1 MIRINLLPQSKI
13 KKGEHP
19 EIIALAQILL
29 ALVVLFFGAQY
40 FLKTLKLGNIKN
52 DLKIARTEHSKY
64 QAIIN
69 ELNSIKSL
77 TNELETKKNLIND
90 LITTRTVY
98 PAFMEDLLGHFPK
111 TMWLTSLTTQ
121 LAADKTVN
129 FNMSATAL
137 DVYTIADLV
146 KATEASDVITK
157 VELGAIAQ
165 TGDADNPIYV
175 FTFKAAHKRERAPS
189 VDASAAKK

>member
-19 EIIALAQILL
+19 EIVALAQVLL
-29 ALVVLFFGAQY
+29 VLVILFFGGQY
-40 FLKTLKLGNIKN
+40 FLKTLKLRNIRN
-52 DLKIARTEHSKY
+52 DLKIAKAEHSKY

-69 ELNSIKSL
+69 ELNSVKAV

-90 LITTRTVY
+90 LIITRTVY

-111 TMWLTSLTTQ
+111 TMWLTTLNTQ

-129 FNMSATAL
+129 FNMGAVAL

-157 VELGAIAQ
+157 VELGAIVQA
-165 TGDADNPIYV
+165 GDADNPTYT
-175 FTFKAAHKRERAPS
+175 FTFKAAHKRAMTPS
-189 VDASAAKK
+189 VDAAVKK